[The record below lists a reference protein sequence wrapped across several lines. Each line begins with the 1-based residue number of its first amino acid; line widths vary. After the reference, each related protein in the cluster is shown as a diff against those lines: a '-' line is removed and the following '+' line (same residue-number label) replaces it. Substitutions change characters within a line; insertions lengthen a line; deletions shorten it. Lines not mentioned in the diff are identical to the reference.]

1 MYIDFMGTDAA
12 IFRTLGKQTAMR
24 TDQYNSQWLNGEGS
38 LQDPGWAAH
47 LGWGKIFKRHS
58 WGIWPCDCLGWG
70 RAGAIP
76 VLVLGFCWG
85 KRPCWRSTCPA
96 DHCLPTD
103 PSFIH
108 AELIPDS
115 AERNDDKL
123 YFFFRE
129 RSAEAPQ
136 SPAVYARIGRICLV
150 CAGRAPSPRLPTQCQ
165 LKQPYSSR
173 G

>member
-24 TDQYNSQWLNGEGS
+24 TDQYNSRWLNGEGGREA
-38 LQDPGWAAH
+38 PGGRRVWDAARSSRGTRWGSGPVT
-47 LGWGKIFKRHS
+47 GWRRGGGGVRVP
-58 WGIWPCDCLGWG
+58 GPGL
-70 RAGAIP
+70 
-76 VLVLGFCWG
+76 CWG
-85 KRPCWRSTCPA
+85 GACAADPCPPA
-96 DHCLPTD
+96 D

-150 CAGRAPSPRLPTQCQ
+150 RAGGAPGCPSPDPALARAACVAG
-165 LKQPYSSR
+165 SWV
-173 G
+173 

>member
-1 MYIDFMGTDAA
+1 MCLYRARG
-12 IFRTLGKQTAMR
+12 
-24 TDQYNSQWLNGEGS
+24 SVEGE
-38 LQDPGWAAH
+38 
-47 LGWGKIFKRHS
+47 
-58 WGIWPCDCLGWG
+58 
-70 RAGAIP
+70 
-76 VLVLGFCWG
+76 
-85 KRPCWRSTCPA
+85 RPCWRSACLADPCPPA
-96 DHCLPTD
+96 D

-150 CAGRAPSPRLPTQCQ
+150 SASRPPPAPRPLRCPSPHPRQALAALLEQGLGARADLTLPPAHRTTMVATAA
-165 LKQPYSSR
+165 S
-173 G
+173 